1 MRRRMGDVAGAVQE
15 AAPERAE
22 GDDALV
28 ARARAGDRRAFASL
42 VARHYPMIHRL
53 AWRCCG
59 DRTEAEDIAQEV
71 CVRVARGLAG
81 FEGRSS
87 FSSWLHGVTLNAARD
102 AGRARARRTATLH
115 GAAVAALID
124 ATEPADG
131 GDDEALWQAVRALP
145 PRQRDAVMLV
155 HVEGMTHRE
164 AAEALGCAETT
175 VSWHLFTARR
185 QLKTMLARAS

>member
-1 MRRRMGDVAGAVQE
+1 VRTNGGTGAASRATAAGS
-15 AAPERAE
+15 AE
-22 GDDALV
+22 SDDGLV
-28 ARARAGDRRAFASL
+28 ARARAGDRRAFAAL

-87 FSSWLHGVTLNAARD
+87 LPSWLYGITLNAARD
-102 AGRARARRTATLH
+102 AGRAKARRTATLQ

-124 ATEPADG
+124 AAEPEQA
-131 GDDEALWQAVRALP
+131 GDDEALWQAVRTLP

-155 HVEGMTHRE
+155 HVEGLTHRQ
-164 AAEALGCAETT
+164 AADALGCAEAT
-175 VSWHLFTARR
+175 VSWHLFVARR

>member
-1 MRRRMGDVAGAVQE
+1 MGDVTAAARHSSAAGPGE
-15 AAPERAE
+15 S
-22 GDDALV
+22 DDSLV
-28 ARARAGDRRAFASL
+28 ARARSGDRRAFAAL

-87 FSSWLHGVTLNAARD
+87 FPSWLYGITLNAARD
-102 AGRARARRTATLH
+102 AGRAQARRAATLQ
-115 GAAVAALID
+115 GAAVAAAID
-124 ATEPADG
+124 AAEEPTDA
-131 GDDEALWQAVRALP
+131 GDDAALWVAVRGLP

-155 HVEGMTHRE
+155 HVEGLTHRE
-164 AAEALGCAETT
+164 AAEALGCAEAT
-175 VSWHLFTARR
+175 VSWHLFAARR
-185 QLKTMLARAS
+185 QLKSKLARAS

>member
-1 MRRRMGDVAGAVQE
+1 MRTGGVTGAARQATAVG
-15 AAPERAE
+15 PAE
-22 GDDALV
+22 SDDGLV
-28 ARARAGDRRAFASL
+28 ARARAGDRRAFATL

-53 AWRCCG
+53 AWHCCG

-71 CVRVARGLAG
+71 CLRVARGLAG

-87 FSSWLHGVTLNAARD
+87 LPSWLYGITLNAARD
-102 AGRARARRTATLH
+102 AGRARARRTATLQ
-115 GAAVAALID
+115 GAAVAAAID
-124 ATEPADG
+124 AAEPADT
-131 GDDEALWQAVRALP
+131 GDDAALWQAVRELP

-155 HVEGMTHRE
+155 HVEGLTHRQ

>member
-1 MRRRMGDVAGAVQE
+1 MRISGVTAVARQGS
-15 AAPERAE
+15 AAGPAE
-22 GDDALV
+22 SDDALV
-28 ARARAGDRRAFASL
+28 ARAQAGDRRAFAAL
-42 VARHYPMIHRL
+42 VTRHHPMIHRL
-53 AWRCCG
+53 AWRCSG

-87 FSSWLHGVTLNAARD
+87 FASWLYGITLNAARD
-102 AGRARARRTATLH
+102 AGRAKARRAATLQ

-124 ATEPADG
+124 ATEPDTA
-131 GDDEALWQAVRALP
+131 GDDEALWQAVRGLP

-155 HVEGMTHRE
+155 HVEGLTHRQ
-164 AAEALGCAETT
+164 AADALGCAETT

-185 QLKTMLARAS
+185 QLKTLLARAS

>member
-1 MRRRMGDVAGAVQE
+1 MRMGGVTAAARQATAAGPADS
-15 AAPERAE
+15 
-22 GDDALV
+22 DDQLV
-28 ARARAGDRRAFASL
+28 ARARAGDRSAFAAL
-42 VARHYPMIHRL
+42 VTRHYPMIHRL

-87 FSSWLHGVTLNAARD
+87 VSSWLYGITLNAARD
-102 AGRARARRTATLH
+102 AGRARARRTAVLQ
-115 GAAVAALID
+115 GAAMAALID
-124 ATEPADG
+124 AAEPESA
-131 GDDEALWQAVRALP
+131 GDDEALWQAVRTLP

-155 HVEGMTHRE
+155 HVEGLTHRQ
-164 AAEALGCAETT
+164 AAEVLGCAETT

-185 QLKTMLARAS
+185 QLKTLLARAS